1 MVQKDPKT
9 QIILFLYSWMPVID
23 LCHRLSNVNFRSDIV
38 YGLVVGAAL
47 KTGSSRV
54 VRGSV

>member
-1 MVQKDPKT
+1 M
-9 QIILFLYSWMPVID
+9 
-23 LCHRLSNVNFRSDIV
+23 NFRSDIV
-38 YGLVVGAAL
+38 YGMVVGAAL